1 MRSIVMTDE
10 YVCLWVCLSVHQD
23 ISETSRAIFTNFFM
37 HVAYVRG
44 MVARSSFDMFTI
56 GRIAYRREGVFF
68 LTENALLTGKGGG
81 SAQRGRSMLST
92 TALF

>member
-1 MRSIVMTDE
+1 MS
-10 YVCLWVCLSVHQD
+10 VCGSVCLSVCPPGYLRNITRDLYQ
-23 ISETSRAIFTNFFM
+23 FFM